1 MGLVVNE
8 MYDKVEEMYEE
19 GYSLNDIWEKL
30 NSYTITDQQLDTL
43 ISILEEEDGAY
54 FTEIIGKIY
63 TEIGKS
69 SPTLADDIARTQPYQ
84 TNDRCNPADWQ
95 QPRRSQ

>member
-1 MGLVVNE
+1 MGLVNE
-8 MYDKVEEMYEE
+8 MYDQVETMYEE
-19 GYSLNDIWEKL
+19 GLDKNTIWERL
-30 NSYTITDQQLDTL
+30 NSTMISDTQLDTL

-63 TEIGKS
+63 IEIGKS
-69 SPTLADDIARTQPYQ
+69 SPTLADDIARTQPSEI
-84 TNDRCNPADWQ
+84 NDRCNPADWQ